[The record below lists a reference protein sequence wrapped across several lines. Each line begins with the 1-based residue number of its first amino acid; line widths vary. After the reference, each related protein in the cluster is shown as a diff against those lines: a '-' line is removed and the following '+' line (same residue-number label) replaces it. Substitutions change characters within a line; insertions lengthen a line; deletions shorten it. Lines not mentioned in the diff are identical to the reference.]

1 MCLLVCFYIEIFSF
15 QSNWDIQT
23 SNSMLSEHSVR
34 KCSDIDQSIFSDTK
48 EKTKIHLALE
58 RDGEII
64 ANSLDAKG
72 MEDLSSYYLETN
84 EWKTEAILYEKHPL
98 IKEACRG
105 DNLRVIKTTSGND
118 KGKSIYLHIFCHNM
132 AIYKCFKFSDLFCRW
147 NFV

>member
-1 MCLLVCFYIEIFSF
+1 
-15 QSNWDIQT
+15 
-23 SNSMLSEHSVR
+23 MLSEHSVR

-118 KGKSIYLHIFCHNM
+118 KGKSTYNFCHNM
-132 AIYKCFKFSDLFCRW
+132 AIYKFSEIFCRW
-147 NFV
+147 NFASD

>member
-1 MCLLVCFYIEIFSF
+1 
-15 QSNWDIQT
+15 
-23 SNSMLSEHSVR
+23 MLK
-34 KCSDIDQSIFSDTK
+34 KCSDQSIFSDPE

-72 MEDLSSYYLETN
+72 IEDLSSYYLETN

-118 KGKSIYLHIFCHNM
+118 KGKSIYNFFCHNM
-132 AIYKCFKFSDLFCRW
+132 AIYIYSNFLIFLEKILKDSLDLISSPSPS
-147 NFV
+147 VKI

>member
-1 MCLLVCFYIEIFSF
+1 M
-15 QSNWDIQT
+15 
-23 SNSMLSEHSVR
+23 
-34 KCSDIDQSIFSDTK
+34 
-48 EKTKIHLALE
+48 ALE

-72 MEDLSSYYLETN
+72 IEDLSSYYLETN

-98 IKEACRG
+98 IKLASRG

-118 KGKSIYLHIFCHNM
+118 KGKSTYNFFCHSM
-132 AIYKCFKFSDLFCRW
+132 AIYKYFKFPDNFCRW